1 MEISQLK
8 EEHKKKELIIRSRLN
23 DFKNIKDSEIFYELL
38 FCLLTPQTSAKM
50 ADRAILQL
58 KARKFHE
65 NNFNPVMYLEGIR
78 FLNNKAKYLLEA
90 KGKFTVIKGRIKE
103 LEDNPIELRN
113 WLIENVKGMN
123 YKESGHFIR
132 NIGLSD
138 NKISILDR
146 HILKNLHKLDVISEI
161 PNPLSKKQYL
171 EIEKKF
177 LEFSKEINIPIDE
190 LDLLFWSMEAG
201 EVFK

>member
-1 MEISQLK
+1 MDINQLK
-8 EEHKKKELIIRSRLN
+8 IDYKNKELIIKNRLN
-23 DFKNIKDSEIFYELL
+23 DFKNIKEDDYFYELC

-50 ADRAILQL
+50 ADRAIKQL
-58 KARKFHE
+58 KARNFQNKE
-65 NNFNPVMYLEGIR
+65 FNPIVFLEGIR
-78 FLNNKAKYLLEA
+78 FQNNKCKYLLEV
-90 KGKFTVIKGRIKE
+90 KNKFSFLKDNINKLK
-103 LEDNPIELRN
+103 DNPIVLRDF
-113 WLIENVKGMN
+113 LIKNVKGIN

-146 HILKNLHKLDVISEI
+146 HILKNLNKLNIISEI

-177 LEFSKEINIPIDE
+177 LEFSNDVNIPIDE
-190 LDLLFWSMEAG
+190 LDLLFWSMETG